1 MRTDVGISL
10 QILNNQDYS
19 FILRGNLARAAAWA
33 KPPRHPRVENDF
45 VLLDESPEGAKPSG
59 KARPGRLSE
68 AARRGHKVAGGAD
81 SRLISNFGAHS
92 SWTAMLEKVRRL
104 FGELHGGSK
113 HSGHFNADDYR
124 VAAAALLVHVA
135 TLDHDL
141 TGPAR
146 QKLGALL
153 MAQFSL
159 TDQLTDELI
168 EAAVAADREA
178 VDFYHFT
185 HLLMRTLDEQ
195 GRLRVVEMLW
205 KMAFAD
211 GAISEFEDNVM
222 WRVADLLAV
231 PPRDRIVL
239 RQQVMGQVV
248 GAEPNKGGT

>member
-1 MRTDVGISL
+1 MPEKIRSL
-10 QILNNQDYS
+10 FAEVD
-19 FILRGNLARAAAWA
+19 
-33 KPPRHPRVENDF
+33 
-45 VLLDESPEGAKPSG
+45 
-59 KARPGRLSE
+59 
-68 AARRGHKVAGGAD
+68 RRGK
-81 SRLISNFGAHS
+81 HS
-92 SWTAMLEKVRRL
+92 S
-104 FGELHGGSK
+104 
-113 HSGHFNADDYR
+113 HFDADDYR

-141 TGPAR
+141 SGPLR

-159 TDQLTDELI
+159 TEALTGELI

-222 WRVADLLAV
+222 WRGAHFLCLS
-231 PPRDRIVL
+231 PPP
-239 RQQVMGQVV
+239 
-248 GAEPNKGGT
+248 PN

>member
-1 MRTDVGISL
+1 MEFGSRHGSVQSCQARPAL
-10 QILNNQDYS
+10 KNN
-19 FILRGNLARAAAWA
+19 I
-33 KPPRHPRVENDF
+33 
-45 VLLDESPEGAKPSG
+45 VLLDKSAEGANPSS
-59 KARPGRLSE
+59 KLWPSRLSE
-68 AARRGHKVAGGAD
+68 AGRRGHKVAGGVESKA
-81 SRLISNFGAHS
+81 NFKFRSAPC
-92 SWTAMLEKVRRL
+92 WAAMLEKVKRL

-113 HSGHFNADDYR
+113 QSGHFDADDYR

-141 TGPAR
+141 TGEAR
-146 QKLGALL
+146 QRLGALL

-185 HLLMRTLDEQ
+185 HLLMRTIDEQ

-231 PPRDRIVL
+231 SPRERIAL

-248 GAEPNKGGT
+248 GNMPDKGGT

>member
-1 MRTDVGISL
+1 MLDEIKHL
-10 QILNNQDYS
+10 
-19 FILRGNLARAAAWA
+19 FAELRG
-33 KPPRHPRVENDF
+33 
-45 VLLDESPEGAKPSG
+45 GG
-59 KARPGRLSE
+59 KYS
-68 AARRGHKVAGGAD
+68 
-81 SRLISNFGAHS
+81 AH
-92 SWTAMLEKVRRL
+92 
-104 FGELHGGSK
+104 FD
-113 HSGHFNADDYR
+113 ADDYR

-141 TGPAR
+141 TGEAR

-153 MAQFSL
+153 KAQFSL
-159 TDQLTDELI
+159 TDALTDELI

-211 GAISEFEDNVM
+211 GGISEFEDNMM

-231 PPRDRIVL
+231 SSRERIAL
-239 RQQVMGQVV
+239 RRQVV
-248 GAEPNKGGT
+248 GTDSSEEET